1 MDANELKGFP
11 ELCELS
17 AGDRTA
23 LVELL
28 EPQHF
33 ASGRRVSHAG
43 TEAEGLILVAQGRIR
58 VELNQTKYREILD
71 APVALGA
78 HSLISVGPCLATVIA
93 QTPCDVWRLDRS
105 AYRRLVDD
113 EPRVACRLLEG
124 ILAQSASLGRR
135 LIAASEG
142 DRAS

>member
-1 MDANELKGFP
+1 MDASELKGFP

-23 LVELL
+23 LVALL

-43 TEAEGLILVAQGRIR
+43 TEAEGLILVARGQIR
-58 VELNQTKYREILD
+58 LELSNAKHTETLD

-78 HSLISVGPCLATVIA
+78 HSLISVGPSLATVIA
-93 QTPCDVWRLDRS
+93 QTPCAVWRLDRS

-124 ILAQSASLGRR
+124 ILAQSASLSRR
-135 LIAASEG
+135 LIAASEA
-142 DRAS
+142 DHAS